1 MEVEIKHLDVGSVVK
16 VAFVIY
22 VVVGLVVGVIY
33 MIAMVLFSGFMH
45 SGFGA
50 REPFIGRSVAMGL
63 GVLLVPLMALLY
75 GLLGALGGL
84 IFSVLYNLISRTI
97 GGVKVRLKGEVPGAG
112 TVGDV

>member
-16 VAFVIY
+16 VAFVLY

-33 MIAMVLFSGFMH
+33 MIAMVLFSGFLH
-45 SGFGA
+45 AGYGA
-50 REPFIGRSVAMGL
+50 RDPFIGRSVAMGL
-63 GVLLVPLMALLY
+63 GVLLIPLIALLY

-97 GGVKVRLKGEVPGAG
+97 GGVKVRLKGEMSGAG
-112 TVGDV
+112 SAGNV